1 MYRNSNQPE
10 RHNYKIHIL
19 TNVQKENSMITKN
32 LGGFPIGNIASH
44 FDFIIGI
51 NIRKAQNIEGALS
64 NLLQTKSSSTSN
76 PSNSRQA
83 NITHGWLLVRRMY
96 SSILKHKFYCS
107 SFYI

>member
-10 RHNYKIHIL
+10 RHDYKINIL
-19 TNVQKENSMITKN
+19 QNVHKDDSMIKKN
-32 LGGFPIGNIASH
+32 LGSFPSH

-76 PSNSRQA
+76 PSNSRQV
-83 NITHGWLLVRRMY
+83 NITHGWLLVRRMS
-96 SSILKHKFYCS
+96 SSILKHKFCCS